1 MTVADRK
8 KQLRI
13 VAEMLLVH
21 LPAVLNAQHT
31 PESRAD
37 LHRPPQGL
45 RLEQAGPA
53 DQELARDLLTIVS
66 LAIRAAAADAEKSAT
81 AWDKRAY
88 HVKADELRREWEWAP
103 GAANYASGL
112 ADRAK
117 RITAAD
123 LEKLRALIGAPLER
137 PKRLRYKDP
146 SAFLGAR
153 EANRQRERREGRQTP
168 KRSLV

>member
-21 LPAVLNAQHT
+21 LPAT
-31 PESRAD
+31 
-37 LHRPPQGL
+37 LH
-45 RLEQAGPA
+45 

-66 LAIRAAAADAEKSAT
+66 LAIRAAAEDADKSAS
-81 AWDKRAY
+81 AWDADKSASAWDQRAY

-103 GAANYASGL
+103 GAANYAAGL
-112 ADRAK
+112 TCPGGQCQGANRPQPITPADVQKLCAL
-117 RITAAD
+117 IDAD
-123 LEKLRALIGAPLER
+123 LEY
-137 PKRLRYKDP
+137 PKRLLYKEP
-146 SAFLGAR
+146 ASFRGAR
-153 EANRQRERREGRQTP
+153 QANRQRERREGRKTP

>member
-13 VAEMLLVH
+13 VTEMLLVH
-21 LPAVLNAQHT
+21 LPSVLNTQSP
-31 PESRAD
+31 PETRAASYGSSC
-37 LHRPPQGL
+37 GL
-45 RLEQAGPA
+45 DLEQAGQA

-66 LAIRAAAADAEKSAT
+66 LAIRAAAADAEKSAV

-88 HVKADELRREWEWAP
+88 HIKADELRREWEWAP
-103 GAANYASGL
+103 GAGNYAMGL
-112 ADRAK
+112 ADRADP
-117 RITAAD
+117 ITVAN

-137 PKRLRYKDP
+137 PTRLRYKDP
-146 SAFLGAR
+146 TAFLGAH